1 MQKKKKNLNSIIL
14 ENHIKNILISIILLT
29 FVIIIAIIFDK
40 LLEFI
45 TFFVTYTLI
54 KNEFTK
60 AVHGSDFTTSG
71 KKAIIYCI
79 IITTSIQIISLIFLI
94 KIDFSKYANILL
106 AFVLGVINYY
116 AKDYLEKVIVN
127 KSILNDKDKL
137 LLACKNANLTK
148 SATNRLVLK
157 YVDGMKI
164 KEIAEIE
171 NVEEITILQS
181 IRRSRRKLNI

>member
-1 MQKKKKNLNSIIL
+1 MFKETIIYTILTSIVLLMAYINDILLEMILFILYYYFIKNLFDKQFHADIIAKSPRL
-14 ENHIKNILISIILLT
+14 AVTLCFTFTFLTQLIFVFLLVTFKLSFYFNIYLGILLGL
-29 FVIIIAIIFDK
+29 FS
-40 LLEFI
+40 
-45 TFFVTYTLI
+45 Y
-54 KNEFTK
+54 
-60 AVHGSDFTTSG
+60 
-71 KKAIIYCI
+71 
-79 IITTSIQIISLIFLI
+79 FLQ
-94 KIDFSKYANILL
+94 
-106 AFVLGVINYY
+106 
-116 AKDYLEKVIVN
+116 DYLEKVIVN